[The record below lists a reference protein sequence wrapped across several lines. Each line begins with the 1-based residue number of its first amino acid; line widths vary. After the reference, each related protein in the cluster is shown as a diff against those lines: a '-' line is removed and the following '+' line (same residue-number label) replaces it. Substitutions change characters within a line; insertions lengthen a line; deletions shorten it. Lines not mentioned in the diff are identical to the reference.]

1 MDAKRGVNM
10 QCDKIPEIIKLEQY
24 GGDYEQYEEA
34 VYSLYKRTFEN
45 DKFFFREKNIEQKKY
60 PYYKNKPGT
69 FWHIIS
75 TGTDEANRIPDLRRY
90 ERITW
95 PAHILGYCKQNC
107 DKLLIWKN
115 KRKGKNRILLWCK
128 EIDYLVVLD
137 ERKDYCLFW
146 TAYPVER
153 QHTRNKLM
161 KEYTEYM
168 ASLKI

>member
-1 MDAKRGVNM
+1 MEIMNNMKKPFILYIKIHLKRINFRLRRRISNIKSTLTI
-10 QCDKIPEIIKLEQY
+10 KIN
-24 GGDYEQYEEA
+24 
-34 VYSLYKRTFEN
+34 R
-45 DKFFFREKNIEQKKY
+45 
-60 PYYKNKPGT
+60 GT

-75 TGTDEANRIPDLRRY
+75 TGSDEANRIPDLRRY
-90 ERITW
+90 ERIAW

-115 KRKGKNRILLWCK
+115 KRKGKSRILLWCI

-153 QHTRNKLM
+153 RHTKEKLM
-161 KEYTEYM
+161 KEYKEYM
-168 ASLKI
+168 SSSKI